1 METTVNVNGRVL
13 KDALNLNMIYFVGY
27 KTEKKGEFSYEN
39 TNFITLVY
47 VESGNFSIKYQGMN
61 FSVGEN
67 ELFFIP
73 PSTKFTVNV
82 ISSKT
87 RIFTCL
93 FSLASRIPLDIF
105 DKKYFASGIKLPL
118 LKRLTR
124 SAAYVFPDKF
134 AENISP
140 KAEPIAEHLLKSCL
154 ELLMIECIKPSDKSI
169 IDSNYPISGKGQS
182 AKTATA
188 VYEYLTQN
196 THRNLTLEEI
206 AEELFFSVSYV
217 KTAFKKHTGKS
228 VMTAFSELKIKRAKK
243 LIKKGIHFSDVAKQL
258 GFSSEQYFSKVFSKI
273 AGLTPTEYK
282 KSLIK

>member
-1 METTVNVNGRVL
+1 METTFDVKGRVL
-13 KDALNLNMIYFVGY
+13 KDALNLNMLYYVGY
-27 KTEKKGEFSYEN
+27 KTQNKGEFSYEN
-39 TNFITLVY
+39 TNYTSLVY
-47 VESGNFSIKYQGMN
+47 VESGKFTLKYQGMN
-61 FSVGEN
+61 FNVGEN

-82 ISSKT
+82 TSSKT
-87 RIFTCL
+87 RVFTCL

-124 SAAYVFPDKF
+124 SSSYIFPDKYV
-134 AENISP
+134 ENISP

-154 ELLMIECIKPSDKSI
+154 ELLMIECLKPSDKSI

-188 VYEYLTQN
+188 VYEYLIQN
-196 THRNLTLEEI
+196 THRNLTLKEI
-206 AEELFFSVSYV
+206 AEELFFSASYV

-243 LIKKGIHFSDVAKQL
+243 LIKKGLQFSDVATQL
-258 GFSSEQYFSKVFSKI
+258 GFSSEQYFSKVFSKV
-273 AGLTPTEYK
+273 AGLTPSEYK

>member
-93 FSLASRIPLDIF
+93 FSLH
-105 DKKYFASGIKLPL
+105 
-118 LKRLTR
+118 
-124 SAAYVFPDKF
+124 
-134 AENISP
+134 
-140 KAEPIAEHLLKSCL
+140 AEHKAGR
-154 ELLMIECIKPSDKSI
+154 KR
-169 IDSNYPISGKGQS
+169 Y
-182 AKTATA
+182 
-188 VYEYLTQN
+188 
-196 THRNLTLEEI
+196 
-206 AEELFFSVSYV
+206 FFCCND
-217 KTAFKKHTGKS
+217 F
-228 VMTAFSELKIKRAKK
+228 
-243 LIKKGIHFSDVAKQL
+243 
-258 GFSSEQYFSKVFSKI
+258 
-273 AGLTPTEYK
+273 
-282 KSLIK
+282 